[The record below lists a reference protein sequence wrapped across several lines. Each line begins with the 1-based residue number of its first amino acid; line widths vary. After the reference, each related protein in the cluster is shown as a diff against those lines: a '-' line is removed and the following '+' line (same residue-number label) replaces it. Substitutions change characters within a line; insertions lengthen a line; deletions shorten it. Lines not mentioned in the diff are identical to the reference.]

1 MEESRKMQMSVT
13 DEWIKKRWSTCT
25 REYYSCPQRSE
36 ALTHVTMWLSLEN
49 MMLSARGQTQEATWE
64 ALCPCCILCMK
75 PRIQKVPNK

>member
-1 MEESRKMQMSVT
+1 MQMSVT
-13 DEWIKKRWSTCT
+13 DERIKKRWSTCT

-64 ALCPCCILCMK
+64 GFTWEAFRLSRTGESMETEG
-75 PRIQKVPNK
+75 RSV